1 MNILQQG
8 YIRAVVYTSDA
19 RIPIEKAIFTVVKNN
34 GFSQSLIG
42 VRFTDKNG
50 VTPYISVDAPDV
62 YLSQSSGNE
71 EPFSV
76 VDIRVDHPEYK
87 TYYVTGVQIFAGE
100 VSVQEAPLLP
110 VDIYTSVDKRS
121 ERFDISKQNL

>member
-100 VSVQEAPLLP
+100 ASVQEAPLLP